1 MAEYNEYKEIFEKIK
16 NTDINGEKYISLLID
31 AVITILINRRNHKQ
45 DVYDNLKVE
54 SFAKYIKSILKDIY
68 DDYISRSGNKNKACE
83 DIEFIGLGFTFLTF
97 RVGDNVI
104 KIGKNEIG
112 IKRPKLD
119 SNLLIPIYF
128 SESYQ
133 VSEKFYFNIEVA
145 PFVDTSNIS
154 YDDVFKMYL
163 NIRKLGYIWN
173 DPKEENMGRV
183 INISGCVINKKK
195 YMPSHE
201 LKKGD
206 LVVIDLQDMAY
217 VGKVTDDIVLEEIA
231 TMSYNK
237 DVYKFECKYIEEQ
250 KQNSTTNKI

>member
-16 NTDINGEKYISLLID
+16 NTDINDEKYISLLVD
-31 AVITILINRRNHKQ
+31 AVITILIYRRNHKQ
-45 DVYDNLKVE
+45 EVYDNLKIDIFRKQVE
-54 SFAKYIKSILKDIY
+54 SILRDIY
-68 DDYISRSGNKNKACE
+68 DDYLSRSKKENSIAHENV
-83 DIEFIGLGFTFLTF
+83 EFIGLGFTFLAF

-119 SNLLIPIYF
+119 SNFLIPVYF

-183 INISGCVINKKK
+183 ININGCVINKKK

-201 LKKGD
+201 LEKGD

-217 VGKVTDDIVLEEIA
+217 VGKMTDDIVLEEIA
-231 TMSYNK
+231 TTSYNSN
-237 DVYKFECKYIEEQ
+237 VYKFECKYIETQ
-250 KQNSTTNKI
+250 KK